1 MAVEQEAVEPDTI
14 YARFAATAERFGDR
28 PALLHK
34 KDGEYQAITYRQM
47 MQAVAELAAGLAQRG
62 VTPGDRVAIY
72 SYNRPEWIVT
82 DLAVARL
89 GAVLVPIYHTLPEDS
104 VRYILN
110 DAEAGVL
117 VVETPEL
124 LAMIDRVLAGV
135 GSLRHIVALFRV
147 TETEKEHRV
156 KLESYERLLKDGA
169 EALEL
174 KSALGAPYPARPDDL
189 FTLCYTSGTTGEPK
203 GAMLTHANIL
213 SNVTTAIRRFSINEH
228 DVLVSFLPLCHMF
241 ERTCGHYSVLLAGGA
256 VAYAESVQTVA
267 ADVQKVRPTIMI
279 VVPRVL
285 EKVYAAV
292 QERVLAGPWHKRQ
305 LMIATLK
312 TYSQCGRLKAGRR
325 RIGLWLGLKHWLLGR
340 LVVSKLVRLGGGRLR
355 LLVSGSAPLERRLA
369 RTIRNLG
376 FNLLEGYGLTE
387 TSPVACAQVPGEEV
401 VGTVGK
407 PFDGVEV
414 RIGANDEI
422 LIRGPNVMKGYFN
435 RPEETARA
443 IDRDGWFHTGDQGR
457 FDEKGN
463 LVITGRLKEI
473 IVNSYGKNLAP
484 VPIELALAGSKYV
497 EQAIVHGDRRPFL
510 VALIVPARL
519 ALEAFARESGIV
531 FQDFRE
537 LLDHPRVLELYQNEI
552 SRTLVGFAQYEQ
564 VRKFRLIP
572 EPFTVENGLLTPS
585 LKVRRPNVLAV
596 YREELDRLYAD

>member
-1 MAVEQEAVEPDTI
+1 VNPTAGTDQPDAI
-14 YARFAATAERFGDR
+14 YARFAATARRFADR
-28 PALLHK
+28 PALLYK
-34 KDGEYQAITYRQM
+34 QDGEYRTITYGETL
-47 MQAVAELAAGLAQRG
+47 QAVAETAAGLASRD
-62 VTPGDRVAIY
+62 VKPGDRVAIY

-89 GAVLVPIYHTLPEDS
+89 GAVLVPVYHTLPEDS

-110 DAEAGVL
+110 DAEVGL
-117 VVETPEL
+117 VIAETPEL
-124 LAMIDRVLAGV
+124 FAVVRRVVTDLPL
-135 GSLRHIVALFRV
+135 LRHVVTLFPAPDAAD
-147 TETEKEHRV
+147 TGARV
-156 KLESYERLLKDGA
+156 KLCDYASLRREGA
-169 EALEL
+169 AAL
-174 KSALGAPYPARPDDL
+174 ARAPAAAHPARPDDL

-203 GAMLTHANIL
+203 GAMLTHRNIL
-213 SNVTTAIRRFSINEH
+213 SNVTTAIRLFSINEH

-267 ADVQKVRPTIMI
+267 QDVQKVRPTIMI

-285 EKVYAAV
+285 EKVYATV
-292 QERVLAGPWHKRQ
+292 QERVLAGPWHKRM
-305 LMIATLK
+305 LMIETLR
-312 TYSQCGRLKAGRR
+312 TYSQYARRKAARR
-325 RIGLWLGLKHWLLGR
+325 SIGLGLALRHWLLGR
-340 LVVSKLVRLGGGRLR
+340 LVVSKLVKLGGGRLR

-407 PFDGVEV
+407 PFDGVDV

-422 LIRGPNVMKGYFN
+422 LIRGPNVMKGYFKK
-435 RPEETARA
+435 PEETARA

-473 IVNSYGKNLAP
+473 IVTSYGKNLAP
-484 VPIELALAGSKYV
+484 VPIELAIAGSKYV
-497 EQAIVHGDRRPFL
+497 EQAVVHGDRRPYL
-510 VALIVPARL
+510 VALVVPARL
-519 ALEAFARESGIV
+519 ALEAYARAEGIE
-531 FQDFRE
+531 FKEFCE
-537 LLDHPRVLELYQNEI
+537 LLDHPRILELYRDEI
-552 SRTLVGFAQYEQ
+552 SRALTGFAQYEQ

-585 LKVRRPNVLAV
+585 LKVRRPNVVAA
-596 YREELDRLYAD
+596 YQEELDKLYGS

>member
-1 MAVEQEAVEPDTI
+1 MNTEAEAVQPDTV
-14 YARFAATAERFGDR
+14 YALFAATAERFSSR
-28 PALLHK
+28 PALLYK
-34 KDGEYQAITYRQM
+34 QEGEYQTITYGQM

-62 VTPGDRVAIY
+62 VKPGDRVAIF
-72 SYNRPEWIVT
+72 SYNRPEWIIT
-82 DLAVARL
+82 DFAVARL

-110 DAEAGVL
+110 DAEAAVL

-124 LAMIDRVLAGV
+124 LTVVERVMSRVPALKTIVTLFAASGTTHQPGV
-135 GSLRHIVALFRV
+135 EV
-147 TETEKEHRV
+147 
-156 KLESYERLLKDGA
+156 ESYESLRREGADALKREPLLAG
-169 EALEL
+169 
-174 KSALGAPYPARPDDL
+174 PHPARPDDL

-203 GAMLTHANIL
+203 GAMLTNANIL
-213 SNVTTAIRRFSINEH
+213 SNVTTAIRLFSITEN

-241 ERTCGHYSVLLAGGA
+241 ERTCGHYTVLLAGGA

-285 EKVYAAV
+285 EKVYATV

-305 LMIATLK
+305 LMIATLR
-312 TYSQCGRLKAGRR
+312 TYSQYGRLKARR
-325 RIGLWLGLKHWLLGR
+325 RIGAWLAFKHWLLGR

-401 VGTVGK
+401 VGTVGR

-414 RIGANDEI
+414 RVGASDEV
-422 LIRGPNVMKGYFN
+422 LIRGPNVMRGYFKK
-435 RPEETARA
+435 PEETAKA
-443 IDRDGWFHTGDQGR
+443 IDCDGWLHTGDQGR

-473 IVNSYGKNLAP
+473 IVTSYGKNLAP
-484 VPIELALAGSKYV
+484 VPIELALAGSKYI
-497 EQAIVHGDRRPFL
+497 EQAVVHGDRRPFL

-519 ALEAFARESGIV
+519 ALESFARESGIACKELS
-531 FQDFRE
+531 E
-537 LLDHPRVLELYQNEI
+537 LLDHPRVLELYAGEVG
-552 SRTLVGFAQYEQ
+552 RALTGFAQYEQ
-564 VRKFRLIP
+564 VRKFRLIT

-585 LKVRRPNVLAV
+585 LKVRRPCVVTA
-596 YREELDRLYAD
+596 YRDEIDKLYA